1 MLIVSFAML
10 LAINMLQAWMRS
22 RHAG

>member
-10 LAINMLQAWMRS
+10 LLLNGIQGWQRKRVAL
-22 RHAG
+22 